1 MKLALILLCLAF
13 ILQDAILISLHLK
26 LFNLRRKVIWLE
38 EEVGLL
44 LDGYSEEA

>member
-1 MKLALILLCLAF
+1 MKLAFVFLCLAF
-13 ILQDAILISLHLK
+13 LLQDAVLISLHLK
-26 LFNLRRKVIWLE
+26 LLNLRRRVIWLE